1 MTDKSLYNWL
11 KAKFKE
17 PEAANAI
24 ENTMQTKQPKHSPI
38 QALVALIFTAIS
50 LNGCAVNTDPAIAYG
65 NQLGAVEYTVKTGDN
80 LVLIA
85 SEVTRQR
92 ENWRRIADFNQISNP
107 ASIRVGQKIWIPNDL
122 LPLTANPDGSRP
134 VAGHPDAV
142 VNSVNLPSSIKP
154 IN

>member
-1 MTDKSLYNWL
+1 MTGKGLYNWL
-11 KAKFKE
+11 EVELTEQKAPNTKE
-17 PEAANAI
+17 T
-24 ENTMQTKQPKHSPI
+24 TMRINQLKHSLIRPI
-38 QALVALIFTAIS
+38 VALIFAVFS
-50 LNGCAVNTDPAIAYG
+50 LSGCAVNTNPAVAYG
-65 NQLGAVEYTVKTGDN
+65 NQLGAVEYIVKTGDN

-107 ASIRVGQKIWIPNDL
+107 ASLRVGQKIWIPNDL
-122 LPLTANPDGSRP
+122 LPLTANPDGSRS